1 MAKPTWVITVPILL
15 KMLWIPSMKRIMKR
29 ETKMKKL
36 LSTAIRKLCEYDNDV
51 PTEEEVAAQKKEA
64 EKEKGQEQ

>member
-1 MAKPTWVITVPILL
+1 
-15 KMLWIPSMKRIMKR
+15 MKRIMKR
-29 ETKMKKL
+29 KTKMKKL